1 MAFSDFGKWLIVFG
15 AILVIL
21 GAVLTLAGKI
31 PWLGNLPGDIY
42 IQRLNF
48 TFYFPLTSLDP
59 PQRGA
64 LVLLVSLFPPM
75 IFAARIFGSEDRRMK
90 CMVTWLMLRPARS
103 WRILCLREPRKGPL
117 KPWRPGRAG
126 TVLQGER

>member
-42 IQRLNF
+42 IQRRNF
-48 TFYFPLTSLDP
+48 TFYFPLTTSIL
-59 PQRGA
+59 
-64 LVLLVSLFPPM
+64 LSVVLSLFLYL
-75 IFAARIFGSEDRRMK
+75 FFRR
-90 CMVTWLMLRPARS
+90 
-103 WRILCLREPRKGPL
+103 
-117 KPWRPGRAG
+117 
-126 TVLQGER
+126 